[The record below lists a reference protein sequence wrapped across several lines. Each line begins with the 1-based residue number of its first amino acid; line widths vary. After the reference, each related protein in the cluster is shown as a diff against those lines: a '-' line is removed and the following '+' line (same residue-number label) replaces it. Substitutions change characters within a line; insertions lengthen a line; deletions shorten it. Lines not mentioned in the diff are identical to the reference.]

1 MVRRQLKSPTWL
13 GAIVIVFAMSAPSPA
28 QVNSNAGTSGYSFLK
43 IPQNAR
49 LVALG
54 GASVAE
60 ASDAAAMQINPAGLA
75 QQRNRTWSATY
86 SNLFT
91 DVQSGFLSYT
101 QAIED
106 ETVFGIALTYLSS
119 TGIPRRDNLNNDLG
133 TFGFSDLALSV
144 AVGTRLVGGPDTL
157 SAEMRRRLRV
167 REFRLDGG
175 VTVKGI
181 YEKLDSFSSSG
192 IAVDLGL
199 LAHMP
204 DDRTRVGVSLLHAG
218 TQTSGYIDE
227 KDPLPLTFVAG
238 VRHRLRE
245 APLMVTADVRAP
257 KDNKARFG
265 VGGEVNLGAG
275 RDRPAPLA
283 IRAGY
288 NSQGRDLRTAAE
300 QSGIAGF
307 SFGLGV
313 QWRLYKLD
321 YSYTP
326 GLGLGTLHRFTLS
339 GQIGS

>member
-1 MVRRQLKSPTWL
+1 MVRRQLINLTWL
-13 GAIVIVFAMSAPSPA
+13 GAALAVCLSASAALA
-28 QVNSNAGTSGYSFLK
+28 QTNSNAGTSGYAFLK

-60 ASDAAAMQINPAGLA
+60 ASDAAALQLNPAGLA
-75 QQRNRTWSATY
+75 QQRLRTWSATY

-91 DVQSGFLSYT
+91 DVQSGFLSYS

-119 TGIPRRDNLNNDLG
+119 TGIPKRDNFNTDLG
-133 TFGFSDLALSV
+133 TYGFSDLALTV
-144 AVGTRLVGGPDTL
+144 GVGTRLVGGPDTL
-157 SAEMRRRLRV
+157 SADMRRRLRI

-181 YEKLDSFSSSG
+181 YEQLDELSSSG
-192 IAVDLGL
+192 LAVDLGL

-218 TQTSGYIDE
+218 TQTSGFIDE
-227 KDPLPLTFVAG
+227 KDPLPLSFVAG

-245 APLMVTADVRAP
+245 APLMVTADVVVP
-257 KDNKARFG
+257 NDNKARFG

-275 RDRPAPLA
+275 RNRPAPLA

-288 NSQGRDLRTAAE
+288 NSQGRDLRTEAE

-313 QWRLYKLD
+313 HWRVYKLD

>member
-1 MVRRQLKSPTWL
+1 MVRHGLQRLTWL
-13 GAIVIVFAMSAPSPA
+13 GATALLCLWTATSLA
-28 QVNSNAGTSGYSFLK
+28 QTSSSAGTSGYSFLK
-43 IPQNAR
+43 IPQSAR

-60 ASDAAAMQINPAGLA
+60 ASDAAAMQLNPGGLA
-75 QQRNRTWSATY
+75 QQRFRTWSATY

-91 DVQSGFLSYT
+91 DVQSGFLSYS

-106 ETVFGIALTYLSS
+106 ETVIGIALTYLSS
-119 TGIPRRDNLNNDLG
+119 TGIPRRDNFNNDLG

-144 AVGTRLVGGPDTL
+144 GVGTRLVGGPDTL
-157 SAEMRRRLRV
+157 SADMRRRLRI

-175 VTVKGI
+175 VMVKGI
-181 YEKLDSFSSSG
+181 YEKLDQFSSTG

-218 TQTSGYIDE
+218 TQASGYIDE
-227 KDPLPLTFVAG
+227 KDPLPLSFVAG

-245 APLMVTADVRAP
+245 APLMVTADVMVPR
-257 KDNKARFG
+257 DNKARFG

-275 RDRPAPLA
+275 RNRPAPLA

-313 QWRLYKLD
+313 QWRVYKLD